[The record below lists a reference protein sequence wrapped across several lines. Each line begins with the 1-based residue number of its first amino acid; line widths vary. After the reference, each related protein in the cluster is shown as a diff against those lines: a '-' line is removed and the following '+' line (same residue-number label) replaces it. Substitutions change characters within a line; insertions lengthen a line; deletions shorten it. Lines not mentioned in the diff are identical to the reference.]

1 MTSQATAFGTR
12 TGYFGQSIKVIL
24 GLSLV
29 LTSQGC
35 TTAKPTAK
43 SYWNQVPLVHWP
55 SKANSSDKTDDQKKS
70 FSEPAVAA
78 NVAVEVETNDDS
90 NDWSESTN
98 DEHSQRLLAK
108 RVNRHPLSESNTS
121 NGMSS
126 SDLADANDPAA
137 EIFSD
142 VERSN
147 SPMSRLN
154 AALTDDLPESQPLPQ
169 PSLTTLNERYRVD
182 RLLSQA
188 KQMLEG
194 GQVEQARQA
203 ARKAQEL
210 GETAQ
215 LDYSPDEERPIDL
228 VRRIESQIEAIEENV
243 ESSSEKAI
251 SETPSN
257 VPENGKPDL
266 AGTPEKPSK
275 PTGKDGTGL
284 SRIRRDLTT
293 LFRSNKKTT
302 SPEANPIT
310 ITTDQKT
317 VQPVSTNHQP
327 QPEQTGRS
335 NTTGR
340 SNDAVV
346 LANRSVSLGPPETET
361 TSDNVEKE
369 LVVSGLERE
378 MRHSETPSV
387 PLMDIRDQSD
397 RDEIASA
404 SAIMVP
410 RTTLETDE
418 TSIVP
423 PDFDVTDAT
432 TPFQEVPSLRGEH
445 PRNDDEPVPETRSES
460 NWTLFYIAF
469 GLCGAFALHC
479 YRRGAT

>member
-12 TGYFGQSIKVIL
+12 TGYVGQSIKVIL

-29 LTSQGC
+29 LSSQGC

-43 SYWNQVPLVHWP
+43 SYWNQVPLVHWS
-55 SKANSSDKTDDQKKS
+55 SKANSSDSTADQKKPT
-70 FSEPAVAA
+70 SEPAVAA
-78 NVAVEVETNDDS
+78 NVAVEVETNDES
-90 NDWSESTN
+90 NGWSESTN
-98 DEHSQRLLAK
+98 DEQSQRSLAK
-108 RVNRHPLSESNTS
+108 RNNRHPLSESNTS
-121 NGMSS
+121 NGVQT
-126 SDLADANDPAA
+126 SDLADANDPAV

-142 VERSN
+142 VERTN

-188 KQMLEG
+188 KQLLEG

-228 VRRIESQIEAIEENV
+228 VRRIESQIESVEENV
-243 ESSSEKAI
+243 ESSSEKAL

-257 VPENGKPDL
+257 VPENGKPDV

-293 LFRSNKKTT
+293 LFRSSKKTT
-302 SPEANPIT
+302 SPEANPIKV
-310 ITTDQKT
+310 TTDQKS
-317 VQPVSTNHQP
+317 VQPVSTNYQP
-327 QPEQTGRS
+327 LPERTGRS
-335 NTTGR
+335 NSTGR

-361 TSDNVEKE
+361 TSDNVQKE
-369 LVVSGLERE
+369 IVVSGLERE
-378 MRHSETPSV
+378 WQQPESPSAHRI
-387 PLMDIRDQSD
+387 DIRDQTD
-397 RDEIASA
+397 RDEITSA

-423 PDFDVTDAT
+423 PDFDVTEAT
-432 TPFQEVPSLRGEH
+432 TPFQEVPTSRGEH
-445 PRNDDEPVPETRSES
+445 PRKDDEPILEKCSDS
-460 NWTLFYIAF
+460 NWPLFYIAF